1 MPTIN
6 ISSET
11 ADQLMKDILVQDYL
25 GLVKSVED
33 LSARALREELKPHQ
47 LEDLANDR
55 TFRDAMAVMLTY
67 YLSHSEY
74 SKILSNIPEVG

>member
-47 LEDLANDR
+47 LEDLANDSA
-55 TFRDAMAVMLTY
+55 FRDAMAVMLTY

-74 SKILSNIPEVG
+74 SKILSILLEVG

>member
-1 MPTIN
+1 
-6 ISSET
+6 
-11 ADQLMKDILVQDYL
+11 MKDILVQDYL

-47 LEDLANDR
+47 LEDLANDSA
-55 TFRDAMAVMLTY
+55 FRDAMAVMLTY

-74 SKILSNIPEVG
+74 SKILSNILEVG